1 MHEYIDAVM
10 SFNEKEEPNYL
21 CKNEKNAHGQ
31 DNLTSVIVNLHF

>member
-1 MHEYIDAVM
+1 MHEYKYAVM
-10 SFNEKEEPNYL
+10 SFDEREEANYL